1 MKAAFDTHNEICLL
15 IRHERKQV
23 ALRNL
28 NKSRGEAVNKLR
40 NDYGERRE
48 GLDKSADFSTIATV
62 SVSA

>member
-28 NKSRGEAVNKLR
+28 NKSRGGAVNKLR
-40 NDYGERRE
+40 NDYWEHNKRVGT
-48 GLDKSADFSTIATV
+48 GK
-62 SVSA
+62 